1 MVLVAYIPDNSVSIL
16 QTKLSH
22 RERHEAR
29 RVGLEA
35 MPLNQHIEGRHRERQ
50 PCLKIRPD
58 PMHHLLEVTD
68 QRQHRE
74 DRFDEH
80 AVLPL
85 AALTQFEVGR
95 VALCRM
101 EGGIAAQNAL
111 RADSGNVSLSSETS
125 SLCG

>member
-1 MVLVAYIPDNSVSIL
+1 MMLVSYILKNYISIL
-16 QTKLSH
+16 QTKFSN
-22 RERHEAR
+22 REGHEAR

-35 MPLNQHIEGRHRERQ
+35 IPLDQHIEGGYGERQ
-50 PCLKIRPD
+50 ARLKIRPG
-58 PMHHLLEVTD
+58 PMHHLLEMTD

-74 DRFDEH
+74 HRFNKH

-85 AALTQFEVGR
+85 AALTQCEVSRIPLGG
-95 VALCRM
+95 M

-125 SLCG
+125 